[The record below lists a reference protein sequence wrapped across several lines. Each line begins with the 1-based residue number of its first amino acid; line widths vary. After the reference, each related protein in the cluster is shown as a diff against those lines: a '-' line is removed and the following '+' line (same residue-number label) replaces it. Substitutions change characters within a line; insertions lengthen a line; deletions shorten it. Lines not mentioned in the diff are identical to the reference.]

1 LTTVWSSTTLCVVI
15 STIAVSKVFMARIAA
30 SDFSYRN
37 DPAVP
42 RFDDSKAVFVFD
54 GICVLCSTGVSWI
67 MRNDKHGRVNFATA
81 QSPLGQALYR
91 HYGVEIDGS
100 YLLVEG
106 GRAYTVS
113 ARLSAG
119 RRSARRVLASVSRRG
134 RHTRAAARRGL
145 RALRAQTIQLVW
157 KIRIL
162 RAADRG
168 AATAAAVT

>member
-1 LTTVWSSTTLCVVI
+1 
-15 STIAVSKVFMARIAA
+15 MARIAA

-42 RFDDSKAVFVFD
+42 HFDDSKAVFVFD

-67 MRNDKHGRVNFATA
+67 MRNDRHGRVNFATA

-106 GRAYTVS
+106 GRAYTE
-113 ARLSAG
+113 SAG
-119 RRSARRVLASVSRRG
+119 Y
-134 RHTRAAARRGL
+134 
-145 RALRAQTIQLVW
+145 
-157 KIRIL
+157 L
-162 RAADRG
+162 RAAEVLGGSWHLFRI
-168 AATAAAVT
+168 AAIIPERLRDAIYGLFARKRYDWFGKSEFCALLTEDQRRRLL